1 MHTLLIVLHITVCI
15 ALILVVLLQA
25 GKGAN
30 MGAVFGGSSQ
40 TIFGSSGPGTFLGK
54 VTTGVAIFFMVTS
67 LFLSYMAGQKGSN
80 LMKATGRPA
89 AERQLPAAPASQPAL
104 PLAPGAQQPLG
115 ATPVPAAGQVPAT
128 AKPTG
133 TAPVQKAPQAAPQ
146 PVPAAAQPAA
156 K

>member
-1 MHTLLIVLHITVCI
+1 MIIFLHITVCI

-54 VTTGVAIFFMVTS
+54 VTTGIAVFFMLTS
-67 LFLSYMAGQKGSN
+67 LVLSYMAGQKGSN
-80 LMKATGRPA
+80 LMKATGRPV
-89 AERQLPAAPASQPAL
+89 AERQLPAAPASKPAV
-104 PLAPGAQQPLG
+104 PQVPGVQQPF
-115 ATPVPAAGQVPAT
+115 AAAPVPSGQGPAA
-128 AKPTG
+128 AKTTGSSPT
-133 TAPVQKAPQAAPQ
+133 QKAPQSASQ
-146 PVPAAAQPAA
+146 PVPAAPQPAV

>member
-1 MHTLLIVLHITVCI
+1 MHTLIIFLHITVCI

-54 VTTGVAIFFMVTS
+54 VTTGIAVFFMLTS
-67 LFLSYMAGQKGSN
+67 LVLSYMAGQKGSN
-80 LMKATGRPA
+80 LMKATGRPV
-89 AERQLPAAPASQPAL
+89 AERQLPAAPTSQPAL
-104 PLAPGAQQPLG
+104 PQVPGVQQPF
-115 ATPVPAAGQVPAT
+115 AAVPVPAGQGPAT
-128 AKPTG
+128 AK
-133 TAPVQKAPQAAPQ
+133 TAGSPPAQKAPQSASQPVTAAPQ
-146 PVPAAAQPAA
+146 PAA

>member
-1 MHTLLIVLHITVCI
+1 MHTLLIFLHITVCI

-54 VTTGVAIFFMVTS
+54 VTTGIAVCFMVTS

-80 LMKATGRPA
+80 LMKSSGRPVT
-89 AERQLPAAPASQPAL
+89 ERQLPAAPTSQPAL
-104 PLAPGAQQPLG
+104 PQVPGAPQPLG
-115 ATPVPAAGQVPAT
+115 AVPAGPGPA
-128 AKPTG
+128 AKTTG
-133 TAPVQKAPQAAPQ
+133 AAPVQKAPQAASQQ
-146 PVPAAAQPAA
+146 PVPAAPQPAA